1 MPQLTTLLKS
11 NHLELSRRV
20 RRAHST
26 FLKRTMGID
35 MLAQLAQAQ
44 HHYFSAEGKTG
55 WVDVWARWRDVCARS
70 SRMGEVTYGYTS

>member
-35 MLAQLAQAQ
+35 MLAQLAEAQ
-44 HHYFSAEGKTG
+44 HALNLLRHSTTTLVQRKKLDG
-55 WVDVWARWRDVCARS
+55 
-70 SRMGEVTYGYTS
+70 